1 MALKTAGTSTNAIM
15 SALQW
20 SPSMSEVD
28 IASFNALCKNDVNVT
43 HPAIPN
49 TFVLQGLLYVP
60 NRTNPLVL
68 RPLDWVVV
76 DPATGFPFV
85 VSNRAMSGADWVHS

>member
-1 MALKTAGTSTNAIM
+1 MALHTAGTSSTVVM

-20 SPSMSEVD
+20 SPSMSEAD
-28 IASFNALCKNDVNVT
+28 IAAFNALCKDDVNVT
-43 HPAIPN
+43 HPALSN
-49 TFVLQGLLYVP
+49 TFVLQGVLYVP

-68 RPLDWVVV
+68 RPNDWVVV